1 VILKLSVL
9 SKKNTKFDLLKITND
24 VAIDP

>member
-1 VILKLSVL
+1 MLKLSVL